1 MRFEFFRTGFR
12 LPAILLMVFLFAGHL
27 AKAQF
32 NFSDNA
38 SNYSGSWTN
47 GSNFGTGYNAWG
59 ITTGG
64 VNAGTFVGNPSSN
77 GMNTTGIG
85 TTAFGLFGHTGNYVN
100 AVRYFGAGGTNVPM
114 QIGDVFSFHWA
125 MNFDCGTSGSKGF
138 DLRADATVIFNVNN
152 SNSATITTTN
162 GNANT
167 AYGVDAML
175 VTLTRISWSQ
185 YTFSMTSRSGGATY
199 TTTIN
204 SGANINNINIYCG
217 SQQDNNGSRN
227 IYFNNFNFT
236 KAEPY
241 ETNFTVTEPRI
252 MTGTSNLTKTGLGN
266 LSLNG
271 ANTFSGNT
279 IVNAN
284 VVIFANDNNFG
295 SVPGSATPNKI
306 QIGNGTIA
314 ITSTMAINANRG
326 IALNNAASTINV
338 AAGQTLTYNGIMA
351 GTGGL
356 TKTGTGTM
364 SIGGA
369 NTYTGNTTVS
379 AGTLVLGASGV
390 IADASNVVMS
400 GGTLSTGATTG
411 FAETMGTLQLT
422 ASSTLALGTGSHN
435 VNFANSS
442 AVSWTS
448 GTILTITGWTGTN
461 NGASSGTS
469 GRLFIGNN
477 NNGVTGVQLSRIRF
491 NISGTLYGAMQL
503 NSGEIVPT
511 SGIVLYWSGATASWT
526 SANWSTTEGGP
537 YSSGWTAGAHAVF
550 NVAGGTITYVT
561 TTNVGAITVNE
572 NFTYSQAGTF
582 TTGGTVMPIYVASGR
597 TFDFGAQTQSN
608 AAGTGIAKYG
618 PGVLL
623 SQNPT
628 AATLPG
634 GVTLNAGVLAWSGV
648 NGFGNGTLTINGGVL
663 SSNSATARSPANA
676 AIVVNGDFGLGNA
689 GTFAA
694 GTGNLSFTATVNLG
708 SSATRTITL
717 GQPAVYTFSG
727 VVSGTGSNIVLAA
740 TSAGTMTLSGA
751 NNYGGSTTVNGGTLS
766 CGAANTLPS
775 TTTVILANTAG
786 ATLSLNSNNQTIA
799 GLAGGGISGGN
810 VSLGTATLSITG
822 AATNTFSGAFSA
834 TAGNLVVNNAG
845 AVVILANAANSH
857 TGTTT
862 VTGGQLRLNPVA
874 NATFASQVVL
884 NGGTLSTTGITASRT
899 WTSSSTLN
907 LNANSVISLDAA
919 AHTLTFANS
928 SAVTWAGSTL
938 TINGWTGTGGATGTG
953 GKIFFGNTTG
963 TLTAG
968 QLAKISFSG
977 FPGTPIIL
985 PTGELVPPVA
995 GVTYTW
1001 DGSNGTSWTDPANWT
1016 PGTSVAG
1023 PTTSDY
1029 VIIPDAGSYASA
1041 LTITG
1046 AQSCFD
1052 FTVNANGTYAMAAGS
1067 SLSVGGTYTY
1077 SSSTAATFHC
1087 TSTLNISGTTASTI
1101 PAHNYGNLNISG
1113 GPRTLASSGT
1123 IGICGTYT
1131 QGSPMTVAGSTVDFN
1146 ATGAQTIAAAT
1157 YNNLTISN
1165 NRGAA
1170 ALTLPAGTIAVG
1182 GTFDVSTLSNYTPAV
1197 NASSVF
1203 DFTSGGTQ
1211 TIPAFFYG
1219 QLNNTGN
1226 GLRTLASSGIID
1238 ISQGFTPT
1246 TSTTTISGSTIR
1258 YSNTSATT
1266 WNLTSFTTNVA
1277 SRQYNNLIFAGGA
1290 STVWSIASGLTIGVN
1305 GDLTLTS
1312 GSLSIGAAT
1321 AGTLNVDGTTNLSG
1335 GTLNVVTAA
1344 GAGTVNLLGDLVLN
1358 SGTITRPGS
1367 GTAAINFAKTSG
1379 TQTINQIGGTLS
1391 GAITWGIGTG
1401 ATSNTV
1407 QLLSNLVIGGGTVAP
1422 RALASL
1428 DFQTFILSGAN
1439 TFQTQANA
1447 TLISASTDATGAFT
1461 TLATGAFGSVQST
1474 VGRTY
1479 TAGTNFTFD
1488 GAADQQTGNGV
1499 GANSVGTLTINTTA
1513 GARVTLTKPAGT
1525 FVTVSTAVSLLNGIL
1540 ILNQCDLSLA
1550 STATFTNGGSFSAS
1564 NMVATTN
1571 SIRYTG
1577 SGGYGRI
1584 QKIFPNGTQSGIS
1597 FTFPLGDITGT
1608 VEYSPVTVSNLSYA
1622 GASGPYISFRVYNT
1636 KATFDASLNDYVN
1649 RYWSSASS
1657 AFPSATSVSADFS
1670 FQYVPAD
1677 VVGTEANIRLN
1688 NYRFASGTWVNTGV
1702 SGVSNV
1708 YSVTGLTL
1716 ADFTD
1721 SDFTGR
1727 PDVPVPLYFRTA
1739 SAGPNVYESAAS
1751 WLVSTDPNFVS
1762 PAGVTPSTYPTF
1774 SNSDSI
1780 RVMAGHTIVVA
1791 ALAPV
1796 DNMRID
1802 PGATMIVNAGAN
1814 FAINNGTGTD
1824 LLVGGTVINQTANA
1838 WLQAGTIEF
1847 TGTALFNHNV
1857 NGGTVPFVS
1866 WYAGS
1871 ECRITGATNSAPSG
1885 LTGQTFS
1892 DFTWASTAQSASL
1905 NLSGNLSS
1913 VARDLN
1919 VTSTNGFNLGLV
1931 ASTGSLALSVGRDIN
1946 ISSGFLILTTGTVTP
1961 SASVAG
1967 NLNISGGGLTMVSSA
1982 SNGAGTANMSVT
1994 GNVNI
1999 TSSAGT
2005 ALILT
2010 ASTGAGAKAATMTVG
2025 GTYTLNGTG
2034 SVSLSQASNGAI
2046 GTLNCN
2052 GLATLTAGTMNV
2064 SATSASSSGVF
2075 NANAGL
2081 TINGATLN
2089 GAVLG
2094 TAVVNLAD
2102 NQALNL
2108 SSGNL
2113 NISPGGTGSVNI
2125 GTNTTAI
2132 TSTALNVS
2140 GGTLLVASGS
2150 TGNLNVYGD
2159 LNLTGGSVSRTG
2171 GTGTINFLATGV
2183 SVGTPHLQTI
2193 TQSGTSFVGTL
2204 TLNVGASGT
2213 STRLLLGSDVNF
2225 GIGSTVNV
2233 YGSTLANFSYLDF
2246 STYTL
2251 TSLNFNQLVA
2261 ATLVTANPD
2270 GFWTIAGGPSTGS
2283 VRSTATRAYNAAGN
2297 YSYTGSSAQV
2307 TGDGV
2312 SSCLNLSVFN
2322 ANGVTLSTNLSASGV
2337 VYLNFFGLHGKL
2349 FLSNFNLTMG
2359 VGASFAG
2366 QSAADY
2372 VVTNGTGFLS
2382 MPVSTSAVQFPVGN
2396 SSYNPI
2402 TLTPSLGTNVPYR
2415 VRVID
2420 AVTSPAPNDA
2430 TKLINRYWSI
2440 TSPTAAANTLTMVGQ
2455 WNTGEQNAN
2464 YNAGTT
2470 VKVGCFTTLWSDATS
2485 SQVGSN
2491 PFTSSGGFALTATN
2505 LSSGIIFGIGKD
2517 DGFLSA
2523 VTTYTWTGSVNSD
2536 WTVPG
2541 NWTPGTSVAGPTS
2554 TDHVIINVPGS
2565 NVLNITGARAC
2576 TDFTLDGNG
2585 TFSMGAGSSLTING
2599 LLTYT
2604 SSGVPTFDCSSTFFV
2619 ASASPQVIP
2628 PFNYGNLNGTG
2639 GNRTLASGTIGVC
2652 GTFTPG
2658 AGTYTTTGNVMDFNG
2673 TGAQT
2678 IPAFNYNALTIS
2690 NNRGGATLTL
2700 AAGVIDVADAFN
2712 PTVSNYTPSYAGN
2725 TINFSGAAGQA
2736 IPAFTYFNITS
2747 ANNARTWA
2755 NTGVIDINNTFTPG
2769 TGVQTITGSTVRYS
2783 STAATSYNLTSFTSN
2798 VASRHYNN
2806 LELVGGA
2813 STSWDQAA
2821 GFNLGVA
2828 GTFSITGAGTFRV
2841 TNGAT
2846 ANTLTVDGT
2855 STIGSGT
2862 FQVVGPS
2869 ASAGLT
2875 STVSM
2880 ANLILNGTGVFN
2892 LDAASNTAA
2901 ASVTVNNNLSI
2912 SSTSVPALNFGSGT
2926 ANANNT
2932 LNLKGNLLKSGTG
2945 TIGLSGTY
2953 AATAGMIFNGVGTQT
2968 WNHSGAAMTGGA
2980 ITVASGSTLQL
2991 ASNLVSA
2998 SSANANPISIAG
3010 VLEFQGFAVQASN
3023 ATNTFSVAST
3033 GTLRMNSASGLAG
3046 SVTGFTA
3053 APTFTSG
3060 ATFEFTGTAVNT
3072 GFASFTGITTASAYT
3087 LTWLGTT
3094 SLTLDKSLNLNVFNF
3109 TNNGLVL
3116 LGNFDIFLPSTAG
3129 ALTGSGFSASKMFV
3143 TNGTG
3148 TLSRAVLSTGTGL
3161 PFTWPIGENTGTTEY
3176 SPVTVGSIATAGING
3191 TIAFRVVD
3199 GVQPN
3204 NAPATSYITRY
3215 WPTTVTGF
3223 NTTYTLSNLTFT
3235 YDPSD
3240 IVVGPEASLKGNSYS
3255 TTLADWTQYAS
3266 SSCASNV
3273 LTITSGVAGTNM
3285 PTTGT
3290 YDITARID
3298 VPVYYRTVAGGTW
3311 QTLTNWEVSSDPL
3324 FVSPAGSTPGVAP
3337 NNLNSEGIT
3346 IRNGH
3351 AITTSSTITV
3361 DDMVIESG
3369 GTMTTTNNSFTVA
3382 NGAAASDV
3390 IVNSGGTLEFASASA
3405 NSLVINTGAVVL
3417 VNGLMR
3423 QSGAGSPDVNNSG
3436 TINIGTTGTYQH
3448 ARNAGII
3455 PTCTWASGS
3464 TCLIT
3469 GMTTNTPTGLGQA
3482 FHHFTVNCTLG
3493 ASVNCSGNLQTIN
3506 GDFNLT
3512 TNHATNEFRLS
3523 TGTSYTLTVGGNLN
3537 ITDGFLSPASGGSG
3551 PCVLTVNGN
3560 TTISGANSQLNKTG
3574 AADVTYNFNGNFTQ
3588 NAGVID
3594 LNSAGASNTTV
3605 SFKGNVVIN
3614 GTLQRTNGG
3623 THTIR
3628 FEKASG
3634 AQTLSWGGTNG
3645 TGAIGWNVGNGTSTN
3660 TLRLLTNFPL
3670 SSSAH
3675 TFNVANGATLD
3686 FEDKVLSGANT
3697 SFTASATSTLRIGSA
3712 AGITSGTTASG
3723 NVQTGT
3729 TSGTRTFAATA
3740 TYVYS
3745 GTVNQATGNGLPA
3758 TLTGTGKITIE
3769 NTGTAPNNVVTLTTS
3784 GTITPQLNINS
3795 GQFAAGTG
3803 QTLNISN
3810 NGTVNVTSG
3819 DFANGGPGGTINLQG
3834 ASTWSGVSNPFNVS
3848 TSGGVNF
3855 GTGPVTIQS
3864 AGVFLINSGGFVNSN
3879 APAYSSGSTLQYNT
3893 TGTYGRGLE
3902 WSTTAGKGYPH
3913 HVNISN
3919 NTTLNPAS
3927 AGAVNANV
3935 PFRCG
3940 GNLTISSG
3948 SNIYMDF
3955 GGNNM
3960 IEDLVVL
3967 GNFNL
3972 QGNFSLSQT
3981 SGSDF
3986 LLAGN
3991 WVNNGSG
3998 ANAFMTGANGRQV
4011 EFNGTTAQSIGG
4023 TNPTVPAFDFL
4034 SINNTGADVTSNV
4047 SLTVNTRLQMNAGKL
4062 IIGNNNVTI
4071 GSSGLIDL
4079 GGVNSY
4085 IVTNGTGSVTQNV
4098 SGGDDWFPVGPSTTL
4113 FGPVTLN
4120 NSGTGDNISVRVN
4133 TAPAYVNA
4141 VNDNNQMVNL
4151 EWTLNEGTAGG
4162 NNIRTTFG
4170 WTAASEAAGFDRTAG
4185 VYHGNYNGTKYVVR
4199 ATNATSGTDPYF
4211 SLSTLAQP
4219 YTGNLSN
4226 QRFVVGNINGILP
4239 CFQTASAGDWNT
4251 ASTWADLIVPPV
4263 DATVCI
4269 NHAITLGAT
4278 PPNPSIVTIG
4288 ATGDLSISSGVS
4300 LILEPGGT
4308 ITNNKAGL
4316 NMTSG
4321 KIVFQGGTSTINGSQ
4336 AIGLYDL
4343 ELNGNTTLTT
4353 VPTINNRL
4361 EIKPGGFVLS
4371 TNGPNFGPSSTL
4383 VYNTGGSYNRS
4394 NEWRSTSGPG
4404 YPASVLVT
4412 GNTSLNLDAGTAVT
4426 RAIQANMQ
4434 IDNGSSVTQGSSTF
4448 NLTVP
4453 GNFTLNGS
4461 YTQSTNI
4468 GGDLVLGGNW
4478 SSGASASLTSN
4489 NRDVRFNG
4497 TSAQTV
4503 TLASALTFGFFT
4515 IDNSATGVDLLSNI
4529 RVGTFRVNASR
4540 TFNLN
4545 SDKINVV
4552 PGGNVLINGTFN
4564 GGTGTIEFED
4574 GGSFTNNGTFNRG
4587 TSTID
4592 FLGTSAGTV
4601 VGTVQTN
4608 FHNIRLAPNSGVDFN
4623 SGPLRGRVSGTFQL
4637 RAGSY
4642 VAGNAP
4648 IYEPGSKLMYSG
4660 GGTFNRNIEW
4670 DPATVQKV
4678 EVTNN
4683 TTLKCGSNGTGFSHV
4698 MADSLIIQS
4707 GSTFDMTGPNMTA
4720 STVVGGSVLLRGTLN
4735 LSNSAGGDL
4744 QVSGDWNNNGGTF
4757 NCNGRLT
4764 TFDGSLD
4771 ASLKG
4776 PSSTTF
4782 CFLTVNKAITKTL
4795 TATVPVN
4802 VTLAGGTEVRI
4813 AGGIFDLNGQTLTV
4827 SGASNTLRINSGFAN
4842 GQTLRT
4848 GGSSISGFNNYTSD
4862 GVTTATLGGKVD
4874 YSGTSAETYT
4884 SGVSTY
4890 HMLWNTGGSTKTIPQ
4905 TTVVQDSLW
4914 IAPSTTVDFAATAF
4928 NLEARGN
4935 VVNQGST
4942 IGSGLGAVIL
4952 NGTTTQNMSGNGTYR
4967 NLDVNKSSNDVNS
4980 TGTPTISSKLNVIS
4994 GKILQASASDSIL
5007 LSSTATITETIGA
5020 SQHFVRGKLSTTRV
5034 VGTSAETFGGMG
5046 VSLTAGTNL
5055 GTVVATRYSGVALN
5069 GEAPCCTGF
5078 STIFRNWIITP
5089 TVQPAVADR
5098 NLTLTWP
5105 SQDDNGMDM
5114 VNLQLWKRSSTALP
5128 WESIDVVQDVSASN
5142 PRVATWNG
5150 VSSFS
5155 QFTGA
5160 DLNNPLPL
5168 ALVSFSGKKEST
5180 WARLSW
5186 TMTDET
5192 GLVRFVLERSFDG
5205 KSFEAL
5211 AQLNPGRA
5219 DGQYLY
5225 KDLSF
5230 RRSTFYRL
5238 RMVKADGTSEMSQV
5252 VLVREGGNAARA
5264 MIYPNPSAG
5273 NAQLDFGDGLSGE
5286 ETGSVR
5292 IYTSDGKLVMQ
5303 ADGSLS
5309 EVSREFGEISGNLPA
5324 GVYQVKVITPANA
5337 EVVTFLKQ

>member
-1 MRFEFFRTGFR
+1 MRFEFFRNGFR
-12 LPAILLMVFLFAGHL
+12 LPAILLLAFLFAGNL

-32 NFSDNA
+32 TTPTVDAAYDGAGNYPNTYTSGTTNYYLTWNDTDLFLCMLNA
-38 SNYSGSWTN
+38 NETEPVSIFLDVDPIVPVN
-47 GSNFGTGYNAWG
+47 GGTDADGTRVGIAYDGYTGPPNLPFRADILIYAHNGYRELFRRNGTGGWTSLGGGNDGICGGGTNDYTGNANG
-59 ITTGG
+59 QY
-64 VNAGTFVGNPSSN
+64 SSN
-77 GMNTTGIG
+77 NN
-85 TTAFGLFGHTGNYVN
+85 GN
-100 AVRYFGAGGTNVPM
+100 GAGG
-114 QIGDVFSFHWA
+114 DDRREF
-125 MNFDCGTSGSKGF
+125 
-138 DLRADATVIFNVNN
+138 
-152 SNSATITTTN
+152 
-162 GNANT
+162 
-167 AYGVDAML
+167 
-175 VTLTRISWSQ
+175 RISWS
-185 YTFSMTSRSGGATY
+185 RLLG
-199 TTTIN
+199 TIN
-204 SGANINNINIYCG
+204 SGARPASFNWMGYVSYNNGMYAQVPVENYNGNNVNANNNGLVRYFTVSSTANGSSTNPFSRNSYTQPLTVTSATFGGISVYDFTMNSSGQSITRTTGAGGAWTVSGNLVVAAGTLSSGSSTNNIAAGNVDIRGGTLTLSSAAGGDLNVSGNFTKTSGTFNCNSRSVNFNGTTKQIYSSNATENINFLNISNVTDSVVVTSNINIPAPTA
-217 SQQDNNGSRN
+217 SATTFLLSNNAKLAIRN
-227 IYFNNFNFT
+227 GAT
-236 KAEPY
+236 LS
-241 ETNFTVTEPRI
+241 TNSAAAV
-252 MTGTSNLTKTGLGN
+252 LGN
-266 LSLNG
+266 W
-271 ANTFSGNT
+271 
-279 IVNAN
+279 
-284 VVIFANDNNFG
+284 NFG
-295 SVPGSATPNKI
+295 
-306 QIGNGTIA
+306 
-314 ITSTMAINANRG
+314 
-326 IALNNAASTINV
+326 
-338 AAGQTLTYNGIMA
+338 
-351 GTGGL
+351 
-356 TKTGTGTM
+356 GTGTRVNVL
-364 SIGGA
+364 GTLRNTGTTTA
-369 NTYTGNTTVS
+369 NTYTNVS
-379 AGTLVLGASGV
+379 ATTLLF
-390 IADASNVVMS
+390 
-400 GGTLSTGATTG
+400 GAT
-411 FAETMGTLQLT
+411 
-422 ASSTLALGTGSHN
+422 
-435 VNFANSS
+435 
-442 AVSWTS
+442 
-448 GTILTITGWTGTN
+448 
-461 NGASSGTS
+461 
-469 GRLFIGNN
+469 
-477 NNGVTGVQLSRIRF
+477 GV
-491 NISGTLYGAMQL
+491 Y
-503 NSGEIVPT
+503 E
-511 SGIVLYWSGATASWT
+511 
-526 SANWSTTEGGP
+526 
-537 YSSGWTAGAHAVF
+537 H
-550 NVAGGTITYVT
+550 
-561 TTNVGAITVNE
+561 
-572 NFTYSQAGTF
+572 NFT
-582 TTGGTVMPIYVASGR
+582 TTGGTVPTSTWATGSTCAFIGYTSNTTAPGGTGQTFSNLTYNCPSQTSSLNFTGGLKTVNGTFRIVSTGSGNFR
-597 TFDFGAQTQSN
+597 CTGATAGPFDFANYIQDAGSVILVTSSSVGPFNFSNSFTLNGGTFDINSGGSGTQVINFGGNWSQTGGTFQRTSSGAATITFNKSSGVQTISQTAGTIASANTWNVGSGSSTNTLQFLTNVNFGTSATNTMVAANNATIDFQGFALSGSGAFTASTGSSLITSN
-608 AAGTGIAKYG
+608 ANGINSAGGTGSVLVTGTKTFTNT
-618 PGVLL
+618 GVNYTFNG
-623 SQNPT
+623 SANAVNT
-628 AATLPG
+628 GTAIGAAATIGNLTFNNTFGTAPQ
-634 GVTLNAGVLAWSGV
+634 VTLGASSVLT
-648 NGFGNGTLTINGGVL
+648 GTLTLTSG
-663 SSNSATARSPANA
+663 
-676 AIVVNGDFGLGNA
+676 IV
-689 GTFAA
+689 
-694 GTGNLSFTATVNLG
+694 
-708 SSATRTITL
+708 
-717 GQPAVYTFSG
+717 Q
-727 VVSGTGSNIVLAA
+727 
-740 TSAGTMTLSGA
+740 MGA
-751 NNYGGSTTVNGGTLS
+751 NNLTI
-766 CGAANTLPS
+766 NT
-775 TTTVILANTAG
+775 NTAG
-786 ATLSLNSNNQTIA
+786 AVSGGSSTAFLQTNSTGQLRRAIATA
-799 GLAGGGISGGN
+799 GLPITYNFPIGTSTNYTPASFTFSANSTARNLHVRTVGSRN
-810 VSLGTATLSITG
+810 TNDGTATDYINNRYWVTDLSVGTG
-822 AATNTFSGAFSA
+822 TYSYTSAFTYLAGDVVGTIGNIRLNRWGGALPWTQDASSSAAGTTLSSGSLSESTGNLAATAEW
-834 TAGNLVVNNAG
+834 AGRV
-845 AVVILANAANSH
+845 NAA
-857 TGTTT
+857 
-862 VTGGQLRLNPVA
+862 A
-874 NATFASQVVL
+874 
-884 NGGTLSTTGITASRT
+884 
-899 WTSSSTLN
+899 
-907 LNANSVISLDAA
+907 
-919 AHTLTFANS
+919 
-928 SAVTWAGSTL
+928 
-938 TINGWTGTGGATGTG
+938 
-953 GKIFFGNTTG
+953 
-963 TLTAG
+963 
-968 QLAKISFSG
+968 
-977 FPGTPIIL
+977 
-985 PTGELVPPVA
+985 
-995 GVTYTW
+995 VTYTW
-1001 DGSNGTSWTDPANWT
+1001 TGATSSDWGTAGNWT
-1016 PGTSVAG
+1016 GG
-1023 PTTSDY
+1023 PSTPTNVDN
-1029 VIIPDAGSYASA
+1029 VIIPTSYTTPLA
-1041 LTITG
+1041 ITG
-1046 AQSCFD
+1046 TRACLD
-1052 FTVNANGTYAMAAGS
+1052 FEVQGTGTFSMGAGS
-1067 SLSVGGTYTY
+1067 SLTVGGNLTY
-1077 SSSTAATFHC
+1077 SSSVAPTFDC
-1087 TSTLNISGTTASTI
+1087 TSTFALSAATSQTV
-1101 PAHNYGNLNISG
+1101 PAFNYGNLTLTG
-1113 GPRTLASSGT
+1113 GNRVLASSGT

-1131 QGSPMTVAGSTVDFN
+1131 PSAGTTTTTGSTVNFN
-1146 ATGAQTIAAAT
+1146 GTGAQTIAAAS

-1170 ALTLPAGTIAVG
+1170 TLTSPAGTIAVG
-1182 GTFDVSTLSNYTPAV
+1182 GTFDVSTLSNYTPSV
-1197 NASSVF
+1197 NASSIF
-1203 DFTSGGTQ
+1203 DFTAATAQ

-1226 GLRTLASSGIID
+1226 GARTWASSGIID
-1238 ISQGFTPT
+1238 INQGFTPGSGT
-1246 TSTTTISGSTIR
+1246 HTITGSTIR
-1258 YSNTSATT
+1258 YSNTAATT

-1290 STVWSIASGLTIGVN
+1290 STVWSVASALTIGVN
-1305 GDLTLTS
+1305 GDLTLNS
-1312 GSLSIGAAT
+1312 GALSIGAAT
-1321 AGTLNVDGTTNLSG
+1321 AGTLAVDGTTTMGG

-1344 GAGTVNLLGDLVLN
+1344 GNGTVNLLGNLVIN
-1358 SGTITRPGS
+1358 SGTITKPAGA
-1367 GTAAINFAKTSG
+1367 GLAAINFAKASG
-1379 TQTINQIGGTLS
+1379 TQTVTQAGGTLS

-1401 ATSNTV
+1401 TTSNTV
-1407 QLLSNLVIGGGTVAP
+1407 QLLSNLAIGAGTVAS

-1428 DFQTFILSGAN
+1428 DFQTFVLSGAHTFTTVAN
-1439 TFQTQANA
+1439 T
-1447 TLISASTDATGAFT
+1447 TLISANTGASGAFT

-1474 VGRTY
+1474 VARTY
-1479 TAGTNFTFD
+1479 TAGTNFSFT
-1488 GAADQQTGNGV
+1488 ASSDQSTGNGV
-1499 GANSVGTLTINTTA
+1499 GAASVGTLTVNTTG

-1525 FVTVSTAVSLLNGIL
+1525 TVPVTTSVNLLSGIL
-1540 ILNQCDLSLA
+1540 ILNQCDLQMGPA
-1550 STATFTNGGSFSAS
+1550 ATFTNGGTFSAS
-1564 NMVATTN
+1564 NMVATINTA
-1571 SIRYTG
+1571 RYTG
-1577 SGGYGRI
+1577 GGGYGRI
-1584 QKIFPNGTQSGIS
+1584 QQLIPNGTQSGLS
-1597 FTFPLGDITGT
+1597 YTFPLGDITGT
-1608 VEYSPVTVSNLSYA
+1608 AEYSPVTISNLGYT
-1622 GASGPYISFRVYNT
+1622 GATGTPYISFRVYNT
-1636 KATFDASLNDYVN
+1636 KSSFDPSLNDYLN
-1649 RYWSSASS
+1649 RHWSSASS
-1657 AFPSATSVSADFS
+1657 SIPSATGIS
-1670 FQYVPAD
+1670 FNATFTYVPAD
-1677 VVGTEANIRLN
+1677 VVGTEANIRLY
-1688 NYRFASGTWVNTGV
+1688 NYTVATGTWANKSV
-1702 SGVSNV
+1702 SGVGNV
-1708 YSVTGLTL
+1708 YTVTGLTGS
-1716 ADFTD
+1716 DIFD
-1721 SDFTGR
+1721 NDFTGR
-1727 PDVPVPLYFRTA
+1727 PDVPPALYFRTA

-1802 PGATMIVNAGAN
+1802 PGATMVVNAGAN

-1824 LLVGGTVINQTANA
+1824 VLVGGTVIQQSANA
-1838 WLQAGTIEF
+1838 WLQAGTVEF
-1847 TGTALFNHNV
+1847 TGTALYNHNV
-1857 NGGTVPFVS
+1857 NGGTVAPIT

-1871 ECRITGATNSAPSG
+1871 ECRITGSTNSAPAG

-1892 DFTWASTAQSASL
+1892 DFTWACTAQSASL
-1905 NLSGNLSS
+1905 NLSGSLSS

-1931 ASTGSLALSVGRDIN
+1931 ASAGSLALSVGRDIN
-1946 ISSGFLILTTGTVTP
+1946 VSSGFLILTTGTITPTATVTRD
-1961 SASVAG
+1961 
-1967 NLNISGGGLTMVSSA
+1967 LNISGGGFTMVSSA
-1982 SNGAGTANMSVT
+1982 SNGAGTATMTVG
-1994 GNVNI
+1994 GNVNV

-2010 ASTGAGAKAATMTVG
+2010 ASTGTGAKAATMTVT

-2034 SVSLSQASNGAI
+2034 TVSLSQATNTAV
-2046 GTLNCN
+2046 GTLVCN
-2052 GLATLTAGTMNV
+2052 SLATLTAGTMNV
-2064 SATSASSSGVF
+2064 SATSASASGVF

-2089 GAVLG
+2089 GSTLG
-2094 TAVVNLAD
+2094 TAVVNIAD
-2102 NQALNL
+2102 NQALTL
-2108 SSGNL
+2108 ASGNL
-2113 NISPGGTGSVNI
+2113 NIAPAGTGTINV

-2132 TSTALNVS
+2132 TSTALTLN
-2140 GGTLLVASGS
+2140 GGSLLVASGG
-2150 TGNLNVYGD
+2150 TGNLNMYGD
-2159 LNLTGGSVSRTG
+2159 VNLNAGTVGRTG
-2171 GTGTINFLATGV
+2171 GTGNMNFVATGV
-2183 SVGTPHLQTI
+2183 NVGAPHLQTI
-2193 TQSGTSFVGTL
+2193 TQTATTFSGTI

-2233 YGSTLANFSYLDF
+2233 YGLTLANFSYLDF

-2270 GFWTIAGGPSTGS
+2270 GFWTIAGGSATGS
-2283 VRSTATRAYNAAGN
+2283 VRSTATRSYNAAGN
-2297 YSYTGSSAQV
+2297 YSFNGSSAQV

-2312 SSCLNLSVFN
+2312 SSCANLSVFN
-2322 ANGVTLSTNLSASGV
+2322 ANGLTLSTNLSASGV

-2349 FLSNFNLTMG
+2349 FLSNFNLTMA
-2359 VGASFAG
+2359 VGASFSG

-2372 VVTNGTGFLS
+2372 VVTNGTGYLS
-2382 MPVSTSAVQFPVGN
+2382 MPVSTSAVSFPVGN

-2402 TLTPSLGTNVPYR
+2402 TLTPGLGTNVPYR

-2420 AVTSPAPNDA
+2420 AVTTPAPNDA
-2430 TKLINRYWSI
+2430 TKLINRYWSV
-2440 TSPTAAANTLTMVGQ
+2440 TAPTASANTLSFTGQ

-2464 YNAGTT
+2464 YNAGST
-2470 VKVGCFTTLWSDATS
+2470 VKVGCFTTLWSDVSS

-2491 PFTSSGGFALTATN
+2491 PYTSTGGFALTAVN
-2505 LSSGIIFGIGKD
+2505 LSSGVIFGIGKD

-2523 VTTYTWTGSVNSD
+2523 VTTYTWLGSVSSD

-2541 NWTPGTSVAGPTS
+2541 NWNPGTSVAGPTS
-2554 TDHVIINVPGS
+2554 TDNVIINAPGT
-2565 NVLNITGARAC
+2565 NVLNITGTRAC

-2585 TFSMGAGSSLTING
+2585 TFTMGAGSQLTVNG

-2628 PFNYGNLNGTG
+2628 AFAYGNLNGTG
-2639 GNRTLASGTIGVC
+2639 GDRTLSSGTVGIC

-2658 AGTYTTTGNVMDFNG
+2658 GGTYTTAGNTVDFNG

-2678 IPAFNYNALTIS
+2678 IPAFNYNGLTIS

-2700 AAGVIDVADAFN
+2700 AAGVIDVAGSFT
-2712 PTVSNYTPSYAGN
+2712 PSVSNYTPSYAGN

-2747 ANNARTWA
+2747 ANNSRVWA
-2755 NTGVIDINNTFTPG
+2755 NSGVIDINNTFTPG

-2783 STAATSYNLTSFTSN
+2783 STSATTYTLTSFTSN

-2813 STSWDQAA
+2813 STNWDQAP

-2828 GTFSITGAGTFRV
+2828 GTFTITGAGTFRV

-2846 ANTLTVDGT
+2846 ANTFTVDGA

-2862 FQVVGPS
+2862 MQVVGPS

-2880 ANLILNGTGVFN
+2880 ADLTLSGTGVLN
-2892 LDAASNTAA
+2892 LDAASNTAQ

-2912 SSTSVPALNFGSGT
+2912 TSTATPALNFGSGT

-2932 LNLKGNLLKSGTG
+2932 LNLKGNLTKSGTG
-2945 TIGLSGTY
+2945 TIGLTGTY
-2953 AATAGMIFNGVGTQT
+2953 NATALLNFNGTTPQT
-2968 WNHSGAAMTGGA
+2968 WNHSGAAMSGGA

-2998 SSANANPISIAG
+2998 SSGNANPINIAG
-3010 VLEFQGFAVQASN
+3010 ILDCQGFAVQASN
-3023 ATNTFSVAST
+3023 ATNTFALNAT
-3033 GTLRMNSASGLAG
+3033 GTIRTSSASGLAG
-3046 SVTGFTA
+3046 AVTGFTA
-3053 APTFTSG
+3053 APTFAAG
-3060 ATFEFTGTAVNT
+3060 GTFEFTGTGVNT
-3072 GFASFTGITTASAYT
+3072 GFAGFTGVAIANQYT
-3087 LTWLGTT
+3087 LTWAGTT
-3094 SLTLDKSLNLNVFNF
+3094 SLTLDKSVNLSVFNF
-3109 TNNGLVL
+3109 TNSGLVF
-3116 LGNFDIFLPSTAG
+3116 LGNFDIFLPSSAG
-3129 ALTGSGFSASKMFV
+3129 ALTGSGFGVTKMFV

-3148 TLSRAVLSTGTGL
+3148 SLSRAVLSSGTGL
-3161 PFTWPIGENTGTTEY
+3161 PFTWPIGESTGTTEY
-3176 SPVTVGSIATAGING
+3176 SPVTVNSIASAGING

-3204 NAPATSYITRY
+3204 NSPASSYISRY
-3215 WPTTVTGF
+3215 WPATVTGF
-3223 NTTYTLSNLTFT
+3223 NVGYTLSNLTFT

-3273 LTITSGVAGTNM
+3273 LTITSGVSGSNM
-3285 PTTGT
+3285 PTNGT

-3298 VPVYYRTVAGGTW
+3298 VPVYYRTVAGGPW
-3311 QTLTNWEVSSDPL
+3311 QTLTTWEVSSDPL
-3324 FVSPAGSTPGVAP
+3324 FISPAGATPGVAP

-3351 AITTSSTITV
+3351 AVTTASTITV

-3382 NGAAASDV
+3382 NGTAASDL
-3390 IVNSGGTLEFASASA
+3390 IVNSGGTLAFASASNNA
-3405 NSLVINTGAVVL
+3405 LVVNTGALIQVD
-3417 VNGLMR
+3417 GLMQ
-3423 QSGAGSPDVNNSG
+3423 QSGSASPDVTNNG
-3436 TINIGTTGTYQH
+3436 TINIGATGTYQH

-3455 PTCTWASGS
+3455 PTCTWAVGS

-3469 GMTTNTPTGLGQA
+3469 GLTTNTPTGLGQS

-3512 TNHATNEFRLS
+3512 TNHASNEFRLS
-3523 TGTSYTLTVGGNLN
+3523 TGTAYTLTVGGNLV

-3551 PCVLTVNGN
+3551 PCILTVNGN
-3560 TTISGANSQLNKTG
+3560 TTINGANSRLNKTG
-3574 AADVTYNFNGNFTQ
+3574 AADVTYNFNGNFTM
-3588 NAGVID
+3588 NAGSMD
-3594 LNSAGASNTTV
+3594 MNAAGSSNTTV
-3605 SFKGNVVIN
+3605 SFKGDVVVN
-3614 GTLQRTNGG
+3614 GTILRTNGG

-3628 FEKASG
+3628 FEKATG
-3634 AQTLSWGGTNG
+3634 TQTLSWGGTSG
-3645 TGAIGWNVGNGTSTN
+3645 AGAIGWNVGNGTSTN

-3670 SSSAH
+3670 STSAH
-3675 TFNVANGATLD
+3675 TFTVANGATLD

-3697 SFTASATSTLRIGSA
+3697 SFTVNATGTLRIGSA
-3712 AGITSGTTASG
+3712 NGITSGTAASG

-3729 TSGTRTFAATA
+3729 TSGTRTYASTA
-3740 TYVYS
+3740 TYIYT

-3769 NTGTAPNNVVTLTTS
+3769 NSGTAPNNVVTLTTNPS
-3784 GTITPQLNINS
+3784 TTPQLNINS

-3803 QTLNISN
+3803 QTLNISTG
-3810 NGTVNVTSG
+3810 GTVNVTSG
-3819 DFANGGPGGTINLQG
+3819 DFANGGAGGTINFQG
-3834 ASTWSGVSNPFNVS
+3834 SGTWTGVSNPFNVS

-3864 AGVFLINSGGFVNSN
+3864 GGVFLINSGGFVNSN
-3879 APAYSSGSTLQYNT
+3879 APAYASGSSLQYNT

-3902 WSTTAGKGYPH
+3902 WSTTSGKGYPH

-3919 NTTLNPAS
+3919 NTTLNPAG
-3927 AGAVNANV
+3927 AAAVNASV

-3940 GNLTISSG
+3940 GNLTITSG
-3948 SNIYMDF
+3948 SNLYMDN

-3991 WVNNGSG
+3991 WVNNGTG

-4023 TNPTVPAFDFL
+4023 TNATVPAFDYL

-4071 GSSGLIDL
+4071 GASGLIDL

-4098 SGGDDWFPVGPSTTL
+4098 SGGTDWFPVGPSTTL
-4113 FGPVTLN
+4113 FGPVTLE

-4185 VYHGNYNGTKYVVR
+4185 VYHGNHNGTKYVVR

-4226 QRFVVGNINGILP
+4226 QRFVVGNVNGILP
-4239 CFQTASAGDWNT
+4239 CFQSASAGDWNT
-4251 ASTWADLIVPPV
+4251 AATWVDLIVPPT
-4263 DATVCI
+4263 DASVCI
-4269 NHAITLGAT
+4269 NHAITLAAA

-4288 ATGDLSISSGVS
+4288 AAGDLSISSGVS
-4300 LILEPGGT
+4300 LTFEPGGT
-4308 ITNNKAGL
+4308 LTNNKTGL
-4316 NMTSG
+4316 NLTSG
-4321 KIVFQGGTSTINGSQ
+4321 KIVFQGGTSTINGAQ
-4336 AIGLYDL
+4336 AMGIYDL

-4353 VPTINNRL
+4353 IPTINNQL
-4361 EIKPGGFVLS
+4361 EIKAGGFIIS
-4371 TNGPNFGPSSTL
+4371 ANGPNYGAASTL

-4394 NEWRSTSGPG
+4394 NEWRATSGSG
-4404 YPASVLVT
+4404 YPANVLVT
-4412 GNTSLNLDAGTAVT
+4412 GNTSLNLDAGTAVA
-4426 RAIQANMQ
+4426 RSIQGNMQ
-4434 IDNGSSVTQGSSTF
+4434 IDNGSSVSQGASTF

-4453 GNFTLNGS
+4453 GNFTLNGA
-4461 YTQSTNI
+4461 YTQSTAV

-4478 SSGASASLTSN
+4478 NSGASASLTSN

-4497 TSAQTV
+4497 TAAQTV
-4503 TLASALTFGFFT
+4503 SLASSLTFGFFT
-4515 IDNSATGVDLLSNI
+4515 IDNSAGAVSLLDNI
-4529 RVGTFRVNASR
+4529 RVNTFRVNPGR
-4540 TFNLN
+4540 TFDLAAE
-4545 SDKINVV
+4545 KIDIV
-4552 PGGNVLINGTFN
+4552 PGGNLLINGTFN
-4564 GGTGTIEFED
+4564 ANSGIIEYED
-4574 GGSFTNNGTFNRG
+4574 GGNFTNNGTFNRG

-4592 FLGTSAGTV
+4592 FLGTAAGTV

-4623 SGPLRGRVSGTFQL
+4623 SGPLRGRVSGTLQM

-4642 VAGNAP
+4642 VVGNAP
-4648 IYEPGSKLMYSG
+4648 IYETGSKLMYSG

-4670 DPATVQKV
+4670 DPTTVQKV

-4683 TTLKCGSNGTGFSHV
+4683 TTLKCGTNGTGFSHV

-4720 STVVGGSVLLRGTLN
+4720 STVVGGNVLLRGTFN

-4776 PSSTTF
+4776 PSATTF

-4813 AGGIFDLNGQTLTV
+4813 AGGVFDLNGQTLTV
-4827 SGASNTLRINSGFAN
+4827 SGASNTLRINAGFAN

-4848 GGSSISGFNNYTSD
+4848 GGSSIAGFNNYTSD

-4884 SGVSTY
+4884 AGVSTY
-4890 HMLWNTGGSTKTIPQ
+4890 NLLWNTGGSTKTIPQ
-4905 TTVVQDSLW
+4905 TTIVQDSLW

-4928 NLEARGN
+4928 NLEARGH

-4942 IGSGLGAVIL
+4942 IGSGLGSVIL
-4952 NGTTTQNMSGNGTYR
+4952 NGTSAQNMSGNGTYR

-4980 TGTPTISSKLNVIS
+4980 TGTPTISSKLNVLS
-4994 GKILQASASDSIL
+4994 GKILQASATDSII

-5020 SQHFVRGKLSTTRV
+5020 GQHFVRGKLSTTRV
-5034 VGTSAETFGGMG
+5034 VGTSAESFGGMG

-5055 GTVVATRYSGVALN
+5055 GTVVATRHSGVALN

-5105 SQDDNGMDM
+5105 SQDDNAMDM
-5114 VNLQLWKRSSTALP
+5114 VNLQLWKRSSTASQ

-5142 PRVATWNG
+5142 PRVATWSG

-5168 ALVSFSGKKEST
+5168 ALVTFTGRKEST
-5180 WARLSW
+5180 WARLNW

-5205 KSFEAL
+5205 KAFEVL
-5211 AQLNPGRA
+5211 TQLNPGKA

-5238 RMVKADGTSEMSQV
+5238 RMVKADGSSELSQV
-5252 VLVREGGNAARA
+5252 VLVREGGNDARA

-5273 NAQLDFGDGLSGE
+5273 SAQLDFGTDLSEE
-5286 ETGSVR
+5286 ETGTVR
-5292 IYTSDGKLVMQ
+5292 IYTSDGKLVLEAEGTLQ
-5303 ADGSLS
+5303 A
-5309 EVSREFGEISGNLPA
+5309 VSQEFARVSATLPA
-5324 GVYQVKVITPANA
+5324 GMYQVKVITSANA
-5337 EVVTFLKQ
+5337 EVVTFVKQ